1 MSSPLP
7 LNPLEIYCHALSR
20 RPPCCRA
27 EESLYEERSFTASS
41 TGRGGSSARA
51 VVVAALVTGRRT
63 GLRPSLPNFPRSRV
77 PQKMRLVGVEG
88 YGRCRHCSCY
98 GQEDRAASLSDFPR
112 SRVPQKMRLVV
123 VEEKEDPSIPGS
135 TGKATLSRRGREQ
148 SSSRCLLS
156 RGEKSMAAPTRVV
169 CRANV
174 DWTSQPPGTA
184 AGCGSSLAWWNRLT
198 TTLSGA
204 PGLLS

>member
-1 MSSPLP
+1 MKRRLVGKSSCRHGTC
-7 LNPLEIYCHALSR
+7 Y
-20 RPPCCRA
+20 RPEDRA
-27 EESLYEERSFTASS
+27 A
-41 TGRGGSSARA
+41 
-51 VVVAALVTGRRT
+51 
-63 GLRPSLPNFPRSRV
+63 SLPNFTRSRV
-77 PQKMRLVGVEG
+77 PQEERLVGVEG
-88 YGRCRHCSCY
+88 ESRCRHCSCY
-98 GQEDRAASLSDFPR
+98 RQEDRAASLSNFPR

-135 TGKATLSRRGREQ
+135 PGKATLSRRGREQ

-169 CRANV
+169 CRARV
-174 DWTSQPPGTA
+174 DLTSQPPGTA

>member
-1 MSSPLP
+1 MRTSHD
-7 LNPLEIYCHALSR
+7 NR
-20 RPPCCRA
+20 V
-27 EESLYEERSFTASS
+27 RSFFGRAFCASQSTARPHRGTSKSS
-41 TGRGGSSARA
+41 CRHCSCYRQEDRA
-51 VVVAALVTGRRT
+51 A
-63 GLRPSLPNFPRSRV
+63 SLSNFPRSRV
-77 PQKMRLVGVEG
+77 PQKRRL
-88 YGRCRHCSCY
+88 
-98 GQEDRAASLSDFPR
+98 A
-112 SRVPQKMRLVV
+112 V

-135 TGKATLSRRGREQ
+135 TGKATLRRQGREQ
-148 SSSRCLLS
+148 SSSRGLLS

-174 DWTSQPPGTA
+174 DRTSQPPGTA